1 MQSGINVKYS
11 TVMIFTTIMLLLPIL
26 IGSYPSSAVNNE
38 SSYVP
43 VRVEGFKYTY
53 KIDDAPGTNY
63 FIYSGDGFTGYIHVS
78 DICGGQSCEFKPV
91 NFVYKYED
99 YLKIKELEGE
109 IIGFLRDNYG
119 LKIPYRGDIYLVDNS
134 RIVIVIPVISST
146 NQLNREKVSHDL
158 KAVVDRD
165 DVSIVLK
172 TLPHSSFNPKTIREA
187 SEKITPILDQIYNNS
202 SKQVRVDGRL
212 VKELE
217 NALRGLN
224 NGKLPGIAFSLNYE
238 AIGCLGIA
246 LDGINKKPSMQSV
259 AEFVRVLREIVGDRI
274 PIIIEAEQG
283 SPIPLGS
290 QDNPPINNGELSSP
304 YIPSILSITLIAT
317 IIPVIV
323 IYSKKI
329 MNHNTTK

>member
-1 MQSGINVKYS
+1 MQLSINVKHS
-11 TVMIFTTIMLLLPIL
+11 TIMILITIMLLLPIL

-38 SSYVP
+38 SSNVP
-43 VRVEGFKYTY
+43 IRVEGFKYTY
-53 KIDDAPGTNY
+53 KIDEAPGMNY
-63 FIYSGDGFTGYIHVS
+63 FIYSGDGFKGYIHAS

-91 NFVYKYED
+91 NLVYKYED
-99 YLKIKELEGE
+99 YLKIKELEAG
-109 IIGFLRDNYG
+109 IIGFLRNNYG

-134 RIVIVIPVISST
+134 RIVIIIPVISLT
-146 NQLNREKVSHDL
+146 NQLDIERVSHEL
-158 KAVVDRD
+158 KAIVDRD

-172 TLPHSSFNPKTIREA
+172 ALPHSSFSPKTIREA
-187 SEKITPILDQIYNNS
+187 SEKITPILDRIYNTS
-202 SKQVRVDGRL
+202 SKQARVDERL

-246 LDGINKKPSMQSV
+246 LDGIDEKPSMRSV
-259 AEFVRVLREIVGDRI
+259 AEFVRVLREIAGDRI

-283 SPIPLGS
+283 SPVPLGS
-290 QDNPPINNGELSSP
+290 QGNAPINKGELGSP
-304 YIPSILSITLIAT
+304 YISSILSITLIAAV
-317 IIPVIV
+317 IPVIV

-329 MNHNTTK
+329 LNHNTTT